1 MKSNHG
7 TGIIASM
14 FGCKCALKE
23 NKLPNVEKISLYDA
37 KRNFGKGLPNVK
49 SALGK
54 KVIETYQY
62 YHERLK
68 SFPKCYKAIRITQP
82 DLQGPFGILHLILG
96 DDAFC
101 LPKDD
106 PQLAKYMVE
115 VIAKTYIAYR
125 RELDPFLTDKIHDAI
140 FVRGLCC
147 GGRILLESDTAIQNL
162 SQDLYV
168 LCEAAP
174 DSYIFKMFSEQG
186 GGSLYYSGKQ
196 RPWHRET
203 ISDNNLRC
211 ISYGNSEVYSLK
223 EEYSYF
229 KKRKIAIV
237 GWGANQYYNDIQKDI
252 SSLNN
257 NTVVKTGITLMCK
270 ADTIEDGINALRQNY
285 KYSRNYL

>member
-1 MKSNHG
+1 
-7 TGIIASM
+7 
-14 FGCKCALKE
+14 
-23 NKLPNVEKISLYDA
+23 
-37 KRNFGKGLPNVK
+37 
-49 SALGK
+49 
-54 KVIETYQY
+54 
-62 YHERLK
+62 
-68 SFPKCYKAIRITQP
+68 
-82 DLQGPFGILHLILG
+82 
-96 DDAFC
+96 
-101 LPKDD
+101 
-106 PQLAKYMVE
+106 
-115 VIAKTYIAYR
+115 
-125 RELDPFLTDKIHDAI
+125 
-140 FVRGLCC
+140 
-147 GGRILLESDTAIQNL
+147 
-162 SQDLYV
+162 
-168 LCEAAP
+168 
-174 DSYIFKMFSEQG
+174 MFSEQG